1 MMLEPSKISSGRGE
15 VRVAITGVSGDV
27 GFGAILGLRAGKVS
41 CWILGLDFND
51 DCAGSHLCDA
61 YRKVKPVIDPDF
73 IGKLEDLLVE
83 HKIQLLLCGVD
94 SEVPLIA
101 KWRNHLQQ
109 RTGCRVVVAEE
120 GMVRMFADKF
130 DTTIWLEQH
139 GLNPPNTWLCNS
151 DSTFEEF
158 SPRLP
163 MVAKPRQGNA
173 SKGLYFLRTDAD
185 LERFLVLKKID
196 YCLQEFLE
204 GPEYTCGLLFDSEG
218 NLRDW
223 MSARRELDNG
233 KTMMAEVV
241 DSHDIDA
248 FIQRFASQ
256 IHFEGPMNLQL
267 KIGGD
272 GQPKVFEVN
281 PRLSGS
287 TSMRIAVGFN
297 DPARIVAHWL
307 FDDPIMRASVRR
319 AKIFRYLTE
328 LVISSDAGVGA

>member
-1 MMLEPSKISSGRGE
+1 MSEPTQNSTGRGE

-27 GFGAILGLRAGKVS
+27 GFGSIFGLRAGKIP

-51 DCAGSHLCDA
+51 DCAGFHLCDA
-61 YRKVKPVIDPDF
+61 HQKVKPVVDPDF
-73 IGKLEDLLVE
+73 IGQLEGLLIE

-94 SEVPLIA
+94 SEVQLMA
-101 KWRNHLQQ
+101 KWRTHLEQ
-109 RTGCRVVVAEE
+109 RTGCRIVVADEE
-120 GMVRMFADKF
+120 MVRTFADKF

-151 DSTFEEF
+151 KSTLKEF

-163 MVAKPRQGNA
+163 IVAKPRHGNA
-173 SKGLYFLRTDAD
+173 SKGLHFLKTDAD
-185 LERFLVLKKID
+185 LERFLLSKPID
-196 YCLQEFLE
+196 YCFQEFLE

-218 NLRDW
+218 NLKDW
-223 MSARRELDNG
+223 MSARRELSNG
-233 KTMMAEVV
+233 QTMMAEVV
-241 DSHDIDA
+241 DNPDIDA
-248 FIQRFASQ
+248 FILRFASQ
-256 IHFEGPMNLQL
+256 IHFRGPMNLQL
-267 KIGGD
+267 KIGKD

-307 FDDPIMRASVRR
+307 FDELIERTSVRR

-328 LVISSDAGVGA
+328 LVVSSDAGDSA